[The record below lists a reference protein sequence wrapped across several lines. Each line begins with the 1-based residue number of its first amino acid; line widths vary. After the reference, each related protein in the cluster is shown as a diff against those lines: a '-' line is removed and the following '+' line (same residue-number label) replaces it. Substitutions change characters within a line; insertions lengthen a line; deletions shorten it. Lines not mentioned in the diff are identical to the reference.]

1 HHETLRLRRALWRA
15 TGITSGI
22 LLIMIIGGKA
32 LGDFG
37 MQQSGEMLT
46 DQFKQ
51 MLQQSSAN
59 DYIKQGLHEQMAWST
74 ASAMAE
80 ERAEAMQADAWRSL
94 MFVLLA
100 AVALWGYIERKV
112 ITRPAVLCAVLA
124 IVVAADLINI
134 DFRYLNYDNFVE
146 ALSAKIH
153 PTEANKFILQDK
165 DPAYRVLNL
174 TVSPFNDATTSYF
187 HRSVGGYHGA
197 KLSRY
202 QDLIDH
208 HLSKLNDE
216 VLDMLNVRYIINGTS
231 AADVIKRPEAN
242 GAAWFVKNIIRADS
256 PQQEISLLGEIE
268 TQSEAVVSEEFLPE
282 NLNLAGGSITL
293 TEYRPNYLRYEAEAE
308 GNAFAIFSEIY
319 TDKGWS
325 VTIDG
330 KEAKP
335 LRANY
340 VLRAVEVP
348 AGKHT
353 IEWHYRAP
361 HWALIEGI
369 TLVFSLIVLV
379 AVVLTILIPII
390 NAKRQKTQ
398 A

>member
-1 HHETLRLRRALWRA
+1 
-15 TGITSGI
+15 
-22 LLIMIIGGKA
+22 M
-32 LGDFG
+32 
-37 MQQSGEMLT
+37 
-46 DQFKQ
+46 
-51 MLQQSSAN
+51 
-59 DYIKQGLHEQMAWST
+59 
-74 ASAMAE
+74 
-80 ERAEAMQADAWRSL
+80 
-94 MFVLLA
+94 
-100 AVALWGYIERKV
+100 
-112 ITRPAVLCAVLA
+112 
-124 IVVAADLINI
+124 
-134 DFRYLNYDNFVE
+134 
-146 ALSAKIH
+146 
-153 PTEANKFILQDK
+153 
-165 DPAYRVLNL
+165 
-174 TVSPFNDATTSYF
+174 SPFNDATTSYF

-282 NLNLAGGSITL
+282 NLNLADGSITL
-293 TEYRPNYLRYEAEAE
+293 KEYRPNYLRYEAETE
-308 GNAFAIFSEIY
+308 GNALAIFSEIY

-340 VLRAVEVP
+340 ILRAVEVP

-379 AVVLTILIPII
+379 AVVLTILIPVI